1 MISKTHL
8 PAKTRLNISLFTL
21 FFFVVCF
28 STTLFAVSS
37 LTPASGVLPNGTV
50 GQAYNLS
57 FVPSTNNGW
66 TCVRSTNWVN
76 VTNGLTLNASTG
88 ILSGSPVTSP
98 RTYNFTVTVN
108 CSNPAGNQ
116 NEIVTNNYTLNI
128 VTVSA
133 AGTRVTGRV
142 VDLAGRGIFRAKV
155 SIFDTNTGESYF
167 ASTNPFGYFRF
178 QDIESGDFCIMDI
191 QSKRYNFT
199 GISFIANENLEDLI
213 IMPNN

>member
-8 PAKTRLNISLFTL
+8 LVKIRLNISLFTL
-21 FFFVVCF
+21 LFFIAFF
-28 STTLFAVSS
+28 SSTSFAVSS

-57 FVPSTNNGW
+57 FVPNTNNGW

-88 ILSGSPVTSP
+88 ILSGSPVISP

-108 CSNPAGNQ
+108 CSNPSGNQ
-116 NEIVTNNYTLNI
+116 NEIVTNNYALNI

-133 AGTRVTGRV
+133 AGARVTGRV
-142 VDLAGRGIFRAKV
+142 IDSAGRGIFRARV
-155 SIFDTNTGESYF
+155 SLFDENTGVSYF
-167 ASTNPFGYFRF
+167 ALTNPFGYFRF
-178 QDIESGDFCIMDI
+178 QGVNSGDFCTMDI
-191 QSKRYNFT
+191 ESKRYTFT
-199 GISFIANENLEDLI
+199 GISFIANENLEDLVI
-213 IMPNN
+213 TPNN